1 VRIRF
6 KERRPKLIVV
16 ALGISLSAALGL
28 ALPGAGNALA
38 APSAAA
44 GSASTAGV
52 VKGAAASNPCSGRSQ
67 TYIVRNFFR
76 GPAVYPLRCGTST
89 WGYNHL
95 IKHGY
100 DPSSIALTV
109 ARGQQDPIFQIFT
122 YSSNTCPNFEYKVV
136 YNDGALNG
144 NGVRPQGIITAY
156 QVTSS
161 AASGSTRA
169 C

>member
-1 VRIRF
+1 MRKRF
-6 KERRPKLIVV
+6 MKFRPKVV
-16 ALGISLSAALGL
+16 VAALGL
-28 ALPGAGNALA
+28 SLATTVGLGLPGAGSALA
-38 APSAAA
+38 ASP
-44 GSASTAGV
+44 
-52 VKGAAASNPCSGRSQ
+52 AAASSVTTAIAAESTAAAATNPCAGRSK
-67 TYIVRNFFR
+67 TYIVRKFFR

-109 ARGQQDPIFQIFT
+109 AQGQQSLTQQSFI
-122 YSSNTCPNFEYKVV
+122 YSSNSCPSFTYKVV
-136 YNDGALNG
+136 FNTGALNG

-156 QVTSS
+156 QVTA
-161 AASGSTRA
+161 AASAQA